1 MKIKAA
7 FCILSALLI
16 LVVGCAT
23 KSEEN
28 FTENNGEVVPEPYPP
43 FPMEGYGREA
53 MGKVF
58 PEGGMAFGGRMDEA
72 IGTLREDVEFS
83 SNLDYETAGTSLPFS
98 FPEEEYQNYPI
109 LLSPNGLVGTTRMFT
124 YLTVEE
130 RDGMIYITN
139 TSSEKYNVILSGEWN
154 GGITIESEEA
164 DIMVTLASST
174 ITASTTPALVLKGG
188 NTTYLKLEGSSLL
201 SDTIDNGKKGALTSD
216 GNIVI
221 FGEGEVEIRGDKKH
235 GLKVDGTVEI
245 DGGDITINISEMAEG
260 NGISADDA
268 FLMNG
273 GKLVIN
279 ALGSVYG
286 EESKG
291 IKVNGIE
298 GDDPKGWIEINGGV
312 ILIESVGKGITAG
325 FDVDEDSETERV
337 DDDPTP
343 NLTINGGWIRIHTTG
358 EPYEVSEDES
368 LSPEGIEAK
377 NELRI
382 NGGIIEISA
391 TDDAINAGSL
401 IAINGGYVFA
411 LSRGDDGADSNGI
424 FTVSGGTSIF
434 VGAGGIGLGID
445 SDADRNFT
453 YEGGKVIAIGG
464 GNNAPEKALSF
475 SFDVSSSSFALLDE
489 KGKVVVA
496 LSLPL
501 QSENRNVM
509 VLSDSLETGKTYSVL
524 SDVEVEG
531 DENFNG
537 LFTGNVTINGGNTVY
552 SALTQAGAS
561 GNHYS
566 MGGREEF
573 PGAMDM
579 RNKGEFPP
587 SVRGEFPPVGN

>member
-1 MKIKAA
+1 
-7 FCILSALLI
+7 
-16 LVVGCAT
+16 
-23 KSEEN
+23 
-28 FTENNGEVVPEPYPP
+28 
-43 FPMEGYGREA
+43 
-53 MGKVF
+53 
-58 PEGGMAFGGRMDEA
+58 
-72 IGTLREDVEFS
+72 
-83 SNLDYETAGTSLPFS
+83 
-98 FPEEEYQNYPI
+98 
-109 LLSPNGLVGTTRMFT
+109 
-124 YLTVEE
+124 
-130 RDGMIYITN
+130 
-139 TSSEKYNVILSGEWN
+139 
-154 GGITIESEEA
+154 
-164 DIMVTLASST
+164 
-174 ITASTTPALVLKGG
+174 
-188 NTTYLKLEGSSLL
+188 
-201 SDTIDNGKKGALTSD
+201 
-216 GNIVI
+216 
-221 FGEGEVEIRGDKKH
+221 
-235 GLKVDGTVEI
+235 
-245 DGGDITINISEMAEG
+245 MAEG

-325 FDVDEDSETERV
+325 FDVDEDSETESV

-368 LSPEGIEAK
+368 LSPEGLEAK
-377 NELRI
+377 NELMI

-411 LSRGDDGADSNGI
+411 LSRGDDGADSNGV
-424 FTVSGGTSIF
+424 FSVSGGTSVF

-464 GNNAPEKALSF
+464 GNNAPENALSF
-475 SFDVSSSSFALLDE
+475 SFDVSSSSFALIDE
-489 KGKVVVA
+489 NGKAVVA

-524 SDVEVEG
+524 TDPEAEG
-531 DENFNG
+531 EGYFNG
-537 LFTGNVTINGGNTVY
+537 LLLGDVALSGGNTVY

-566 MGGREEF
+566 MGGGMGMKNGGAMEMGGRGEF

-587 SVRGEFPPVGN
+587 SVRGEFPPIGN